1 MRIPQSL
8 RVSLLCL
15 ACAPLAM
22 ARAAGATPDRSG
34 EGEAAFR
41 SLYKELVETNT
52 SLSAGSCTLAAERM
66 AARLKAAGYR
76 DDELHLFTVADHP
89 KEGGLVAELK
99 GSDARAKPVL
109 LLAHIDVVEAK
120 RADWVRDP
128 FTLIEEGGYFYGRG
142 TADDKAM
149 AAVFTDLLIRYR
161 QEGYR
166 PKRAIRLALTCG
178 EETTGAFNGA
188 NYLATQHKDWIDAEF
203 AINEGGH
210 AELDEHGKPVSLGV
224 EAAEKVYQ
232 DFQFE
237 TTNPGGHSSQPVP
250 DNAIYRMAAALQ
262 RVSRLEFPA
271 QLNDTTRAFF
281 TKMATLAGGE
291 MGAAMLAIAKDPT
304 DAAADAVVS
313 KDKRW
318 HSMLRTT
325 CVATLI
331 DGGHAPNALPQR
343 VRANI
348 NCRIFPGV
356 PVDSVRDA
364 LVKAVDDP
372 QVSVTISE
380 PRSLATPAPPLSATV
395 MGPVEKV
402 AAEVFPGVPVLPT
415 MTTGAT
421 DGIYTT
427 AAGIPTYGISG
438 MFSDPDLGYI
448 HGLNERIRVKS
459 LLDGR
464 RFHYK
469 LIKLYAGQ

>member
-1 MRIPQSL
+1 MRICRLIFTVALSM
-8 RVSLLCL
+8 SCATL
-15 ACAPLAM
+15 A
-22 ARAAGATPDRSG
+22 AAGAAPDRSG
-34 EGEAAFR
+34 DGEAAFR

-52 SLSAGSCTLAAERM
+52 TLSAGSCTLAAERM

-76 DDELHLFTVADHP
+76 DDEVRVFFVPEHP

-99 GSDARAKPVL
+99 GSDAKRRPVL

-128 FTLIEEGGYFYGRG
+128 FTLVEEGGYFYGRG
-142 TADDKAM
+142 TSDDKAM
-149 AAVFTDLLIRYR
+149 AAVFTDLLVRYR
-161 QEGYR
+161 QEGFK
-166 PKRAIRLALTCG
+166 PKRSIRLALTCG

-203 AINEGGH
+203 AVNEGGP

-232 DFQFE
+232 DFQLE

-262 RVSRLEFPA
+262 RIARLEFPA

-281 TKMATLAGGE
+281 TKMGTLTGGE
-291 MGAAMLAIAKDPT
+291 TGAAMLAIAKDPT
-304 DAAADAVVS
+304 DAAADAIVS

-343 VRANI
+343 VRTNV

-356 PVDSVRDA
+356 AVDSVRDA
-364 LVKAVDDP
+364 LAKAIDDP
-372 QVSVTISE
+372 QVGVTIKE
-380 PRSLATPAPPLSATV
+380 PRSLATPSPPLSAAV
-395 MGPVEKV
+395 MGPVEKA
-402 AAEVFPGVPVLPT
+402 AAEVFPGVPVLPV

-427 AAGIPTYGISG
+427 AAGIPTYGVSG
-438 MFSDPDLGYI
+438 MFSDPDFGYI

-469 LIKLYAGQ
+469 LIKLYSGQ

>member
-1 MRIPQSL
+1 VHAPGSL
-8 RVSLLCL
+8 RKLGLCAAL
-15 ACAPLAM
+15 ASIAAAPLL
-22 ARAAGATPDRSG
+22 AGVDHSG
-34 EGEAAFR
+34 DGEAAFR
-41 SLYKELVETNT
+41 DLYKELVETNT
-52 SLSAGSCTLAAERM
+52 TLSSGSCTLAAERM

-76 DDELHLFTVADHP
+76 DEELHVFVVPEHP

-99 GSDARAKPVL
+99 GSDPQRKAVL
-109 LLAHIDVVEAK
+109 LLAHLDVVEAK

-142 TADDKAM
+142 TSDDKAM

-166 PKRAIRLALTCG
+166 PKRSIRLALTCG

-203 AINEGGH
+203 AVNEGGH
-210 AELDEHGKPVSLGV
+210 AELDAQGRPVSFGV

-232 DFQFE
+232 DFRLE
-237 TTNPGGHSSQPVP
+237 TTNPGGHSSQPVA

-262 RVSRLEFPA
+262 RLSALEFPA

-281 TKMATLAGGE
+281 TRMGAITGGE

-304 DAAADAVVS
+304 DAKANAIVS
-313 KDKRW
+313 ADKRW

-331 DGGHAPNALPQR
+331 EGGHAPNALPQR
-343 VRANI
+343 VRTNV

-364 LVKAVDDP
+364 LVEAIDDP
-372 QVSVTISE
+372 QVSVTITE
-380 PRSLATPAPPLSATV
+380 PRSPATPAPPLSAAV
-395 MGPVEKV
+395 MAPVEKA
-402 AAEVFPGVPVLPT
+402 AAEVYPGVPVLPV

-421 DGIYTT
+421 DGIYLT
-427 AAGIPTYGISG
+427 AAGIPTYGIAG
-438 MFSDPDLGYI
+438 MFTDPDLGNI

-464 RFHYK
+464 RFHYQ
-469 LIKLYAGQ
+469 LIKLYSSQ

>member
-1 MRIPQSL
+1 MRTSTL
-8 RVSLLCL
+8 LGGALLCFC
-15 ACAPLAM
+15 CAVFTM
-22 ARAAGATPDRSG
+22 AGTRAAADRSG

-41 SLYKELVETNT
+41 DLYKELVETNT
-52 SLSAGSCTLAAERM
+52 TLSAGSCTLAAERM

-76 DDELHLFTVADHP
+76 DEDLHLFAVPEHP

-99 GSDARAKPVL
+99 GSDAKRKPVL

-128 FTLIEEGGYFYGRG
+128 FTLVEEGGYFYGRG
-142 TADDKAM
+142 TSDDKAM

-166 PKRAIRLALTCG
+166 PKRTIRLALTCG

-203 AINEGGH
+203 AVNEGGH
-210 AELDEHGKPVSLGV
+210 AELDEHGKPVSFGV

-232 DFQFE
+232 DFQLE

-262 RVSRLEFPA
+262 RVSHLEFPA

-281 TKMATLAGGE
+281 TKMAALTGGE
-291 MGAAMLAIAKDPT
+291 MGAAMLAIAKDP
-304 DAAADAVVS
+304 ADARADAIVS

-343 VRANI
+343 VRANV

-364 LVKAVDDP
+364 LVQAIGDP
-372 QVSVTISE
+372 QVAVTIKE
-380 PRSLATPAPPLSATV
+380 PRSPATPAPPLSAAV
-395 MGPVEKV
+395 MDPVEKV
-402 AAEVFPGVPVLPT
+402 AAVVFPGVPVLPT

-427 AAGIPTYGISG
+427 AAGIPTYGISA

-464 RFHYK
+464 RFHYQ
-469 LIKLYAGQ
+469 LVKLYAGQ